1 MSKLIAFYGNSLL
14 EKENSYSSFLAAAN
28 RNFYGIEKDKKYFDI
43 AYKRIYTTIDK
54 E

>member
-1 MSKLIAFYGNSLL
+1 MSSGTTGVACRNL
-14 EKENSYSSFLAAAN
+14 N